1 MHADAKKYNAYKKSD
16 IQEGQAPRTKEKH
29 EKLMENC
36 ILSTM
41 LTNLSM

>member
-1 MHADAKKYNAYKKSD
+1 MLMQRNIMPTKKKND
-16 IQEGQAPRTKEKH
+16 IQGGQAPRTKEKH

-36 ILSTM
+36 IVSTM